1 MKKQQTGL
9 GCLGTIVWG
18 TPILAIILII
28 LFWGIRV
35 NNKSI
40 EREETVY
47 QKWAQVE
54 NTYQLRFDL
63 IPNLMSVVKQ
73 YAEHEKA
80 TFIAVTEA
88 RSKLVGIKINSKN
101 LTKQNI
107 KDFEAAQQQLGNA
120 IDRLL
125 VVVEKYPELKA
136 NQNFIE
142 LQYELKN
149 IEKLILSA
157 RIEYNDVVKTYN
169 AYIRKFPRNL
179 FAKLLGF
186 ETKGYFESNT
196 EAAQSP
202 KI

>member
-40 EREETVY
+40 EREETVN

-63 IPNLMSVVKQ
+63 IPTLMSVVKQ
-73 YAEHEKA
+73 YAEHEEG

-88 RSKLVGIKINSKN
+88 RSKVGGVEINNKN
-101 LTKQNI
+101 LTEQNI
-107 KDFEAAQQQLGNA
+107 KDFEAAQQQLGSE
-120 IDRLL
+120 IKRLL
-125 VVVEKYPELKA
+125 LVVEKYPELKA
-136 NQNFIE
+136 NQNFME

-149 IEKLILSA
+149 IENLILDA

-196 EAAQSP
+196 EPA
-202 KI
+202 

>member
-40 EREETVY
+40 EREETVN

-63 IPNLMSVVKQ
+63 IPTLMSVVKQ
-73 YAEHEKA
+73 YAEHEEG

-88 RSKLVGIKINSKN
+88 RSKVGGVEINNKN
-101 LTKQNI
+101 LTEQNI
-107 KDFEAAQQQLGNA
+107 KDFEAAQQQLGSA
-120 IDRLL
+120 IKRLL
-125 VVVEKYPELKA
+125 LVVEKYPELKA
-136 NQNFIE
+136 NQNFME

-149 IEKLILSA
+149 IEKLILDT
-157 RIEYNDVVKTYN
+157 RKEYNDVVKTYN

-196 EAAQSP
+196 EPA
-202 KI
+202 